1 MSSLVGHCHGEKTH
15 FSRNE
20 KRTFSSSQ
28 MNNVELARTLS
39 WRENALLEKREIT
52 INSLTYPLAN
62 LSTHQLV
69 HRCNLFSKKFNTMS
83 ALFVH
88 QPPTQPQKIDSRAG
102 LFWCK
107 KGLVRE
113 YDKMNIYFKE
123 PPFALIFGYL
133 VLNVVQYGAKRS
145 AFRC

>member
-1 MSSLVGHCHGEKTH
+1 
-15 FSRNE
+15 
-20 KRTFSSSQ
+20 
-28 MNNVELARTLS
+28 
-39 WRENALLEKREIT
+39 
-52 INSLTYPLAN
+52 
-62 LSTHQLV
+62 
-69 HRCNLFSKKFNTMS
+69 MS

-107 KGLVRE
+107 NGLVRE